1 MNNLLTVIKFAAIVG
16 KAPQQIY
23 GSLRNGSFPSEY
35 VEKVATASGGVQP
48 MIKQEA
54 VEWFRNKEIARLS
67 KVVQI
72 PQQTVYTVDQLLIDL
87 TKADKKG
94 LVTQLQK
101 FIAAKN

>member
-54 VEWFRNKEIARLS
+54 VE
-67 KVVQI
+67 
-72 PQQTVYTVDQLLIDL
+72 
-87 TKADKKG
+87 
-94 LVTQLQK
+94 
-101 FIAAKN
+101 